1 MTTSATSPAHD
12 VAAVRAHYPSL
23 AGGEAFFD
31 GPGGTQVPRAV
42 VDAVAAT
49 LASPLS
55 NRGPL
60 SRPQRAAEEV
70 VAGCRAALADLLAA
84 EPDGVV
90 LGRSMTALTYD
101 LARTLARTW
110 SPGDEVVVSRLDH
123 DANVRPWVQA
133 AAAVGATVRW
143 ADFDPDTGELRP
155 EHLAEVLS
163 DRTRLVAVTAAS
175 NVLGT
180 LPDVPTLA
188 ALAHEAGALVH
199 VDGVH
204 HAAHVLPDLAGSG
217 ADFYACSPYKFGGPH
232 LGVLAADPAL
242 LERLHPDKLVPS
254 PDRVPERFELGTLPY
269 EQLAG
274 VTAAVDFLAGIDPAA
289 AADRRTALAGTYAAL
304 EAHEAV
310 LGARIEAALTARADT
325 TVWSRAAERTSTLY
339 VSFHAHEPAAVH
351 AFLGERGV
359 SVSSGTCYA
368 WEPCQRLGLG
378 PTGAVRFGLAPYT
391 DDGDVDRLL
400 EALAELDG

>member
-1 MTTSATSPAHD
+1 MTTYD

-23 AGGEAFFD
+23 ASGEAFFD

-42 VDAVAAT
+42 VDAVAGT

-60 SRPQRAAEEV
+60 SRPQRAADTV
-70 VAGCRAALADLLAA
+70 VAGARAALGDLLGARP
-84 EPDGVV
+84 EGVV
-90 LGRSMTALTYD
+90 VGRSMTALTYD

-133 AAAVGATVRW
+133 AEAAGVTVRW
-143 ADFDPDTGELRP
+143 IDFDPETAELSP
-155 EHLAEVLS
+155 EHLAAVLS
-163 DRTRLVAVTAAS
+163 GRTRLVAVTAAS

-180 LPDVPTLA
+180 LPDVPALTR
-188 ALAHEAGALVH
+188 LAHDAGALVH

-204 HAAHVLPDLAGSG
+204 HAAHVLPDLSGSG

-232 LGVLAADPAL
+232 CGVLAADPAL
-242 LERLHPDKLVPS
+242 LERLHPDKLLPS
-254 PDRVPERFELGTLPY
+254 TDRVPERFELGTLPY
-269 EQLAG
+269 ELMAG
-274 VTAAVDFLAGIDPAA
+274 VTAAVDFLAGLDPAGSD
-289 AADRRTALAGTYAAL
+289 DRRTALTGAYAAL
-304 EAHEAV
+304 ETHEAA
-310 LGARIEAALTARADT
+310 LRARIESALLARDDVT
-325 TVWSRAAERTSTLY
+325 LWSRAAERTSTLY
-339 VSFHAHEPAAVH
+339 VSFEGRDPASVH

-359 SVSSGTCYA
+359 SVSSGHCYA

-378 PTGAVRFGLAPYT
+378 EAGAVRFGLAPYT
-391 DDGDVDRLL
+391 DDADVDRLL
-400 EALAELDG
+400 EGLAALDG